1 MENVDVDALQRQ
13 LTERIEALDK
23 QRKEQAE
30 QFNKEVADRAQ
41 LADAERQQRL
51 AEYQEAEKKRE
62 AKKVKEEAEEQE
74 RVQEATKARIALE
87 NSLAAAEEARKL
99 QEAKLQWLV
108 SEISKQE
115 FIEEQ
120 HRKAMQ
126 SSTVAPAS
134 EPAGTTEINVENPVA
149 PLNAAN
155 PGEAVQG
162 TGGETPESNTM
173 STHLKHIL
181 RQTQRK

>member
-1 MENVDVDALQRQ
+1 VENVNVEELQRQ
-13 LTERIEALDK
+13 LSERIEALDK

-30 QFNKEVADRAQ
+30 QFSKEVAERAQ
-41 LADAERQQRL
+41 LAEAERQQRL

-62 AKKVKEEAEEQE
+62 AKKAKEEAEAQE
-74 RVQEATKARIALE
+74 RAQEVTRARIALE

-99 QEAKLQWLV
+99 QESKLQWLV
-108 SEISKQE
+108 DEINKQE

-120 HRKAMQ
+120 HKKAMQ
-126 SSTVAPAS
+126 SAATAPPS
-134 EPAGTTEINVENPVA
+134 EPSSTTEINVEHPVP

-162 TGGETPESNTM
+162 TDGNTPDTPLM
-173 STHLKHIL
+173 SDHLKQIL
-181 RQTQRK
+181 RQATRG

>member
-1 MENVDVDALQRQ
+1 VENVDVDSLQRQ

-30 QFNKEVADRAQ
+30 QFNKEVQERMQ
-41 LADAERQQRL
+41 LAEAEHQQRL

-62 AKKVKEEAEEQE
+62 AKRLKEETEEQE

-87 NSLAAAEEARKL
+87 NSLAAAEEARKE

-126 SSTVAPAS
+126 NPTAATVEESTTS
-134 EPAGTTEINVENPVA
+134 TEINVEHPVA
-149 PLNAAN
+149 PLNTAN
-155 PGEAVQG
+155 PGEAVKG
-162 TGGETPESNTM
+162 TDGNTPESPLM
-173 STHLKHIL
+173 SDHLKQIL
-181 RQTQRK
+181 RQATRS